1 MLSNKLLIAAS
12 ILLTSL
18 VSVRADWTSP
28 TVSSDKYYTI
38 YSEDLSFLDSTN
50 SKITTQSA
58 ESVSDITSNKGD
70 KGLRFRFPDGIPGKV
85 ICEAHMGHYVGYDSD
100 KGTWR
105 TDISESDSG
114 KLAEVSYFTDRDAD
128 KKYIQ
133 IGVGGYYIS
142 TNAQRTSHAAPWQFD
157 EIEMV

>member
-1 MLSNKLLIAAS
+1 M
-12 ILLTSL
+12 
-18 VSVRADWTSP
+18 
-28 TVSSDKYYTI
+28 
-38 YSEDLSFLDSTN
+38 
-50 SKITTQSA
+50 
-58 ESVSDITSNKGD
+58 
-70 KGLRFRFPDGIPGKV
+70 RFRFPDGIPGKV

-114 KLAEVSYFTDRDAD
+114 KLAEVSYFTDRDAN

-142 TNAQRTSHAAPWQFD
+142 TNAQSKSPESSLSLGSKDSRISLSRDLTRCPMA
-157 EIEMV
+157 VR